1 MTSKTKE
8 VYFMDGSRLQLFF
21 NEWVTRWNR
30 KQVIKAAINK
40 LNRVYSSEL
49 K

>member
-1 MTSKTKE
+1 MAHDEIAENRELSGK
-8 VYFMDGSRLQLFF
+8 QLFF

-30 KQVIKAAINK
+30 KQVIKAAFNK

>member
-1 MTSKTKE
+1 MAHDEIAENRELSGK
-8 VYFMDGSRLQLFF
+8 QLFF

-30 KQVIKAAINK
+30 KQVIKAAFNK
-40 LNRVYSSEL
+40 LNRVYTRDL